1 MTPLAAIVDWDAL
14 LEVVV
19 ASFVAG
25 IGAPSAFAIAIL
37 GAARFADFRS
47 DGRSVAAGL
56 FAALTVAAL
65 AFCAAAVV
73 FGIVLVASK

>member
-14 LEVVV
+14 FDVVV

-47 DGRSVAAGL
+47 DGRSVEAGL

-65 AFCAAAVV
+65 AVCGTAVV
-73 FGIVLVASK
+73 LGIVLMASK